1 MTSSFNAIGG
11 ESIDVDIGFLCI
23 SRRSARMVYTIGENR
38 ITPKQENPLEAIV
51 VQFPEQPKKISFD
64 FLLVQHLGN
73 FGRYQLLQ
81 FVLLCLPTIFV
92 AMHVMSWTFVAAPPE
107 IICSNSTTGENCTTN
122 GYSAV
127 DKWEMNGD
135 RSWIKATVQSLYYI
149 GQMTGSLFCGVMGD
163 KIGRKRVFYLAIV
176 IQTLC
181 GTLLTV
187 APTWWLFAILKGG
200 TGFSQPGIFG
210 VAVVLGM
217 ELVGAKY
224 RRLGAVIAGAFYAF
238 GEMILAGMAYVITDY
253 RVLHAAIALPS
264 LIFLSYWWLVPESA
278 RWLVTKERY
287 EEADV
292 ILHKAARIN
301 GSYVPEKWWEQLEI
315 SQNSKYTSF
324 GITDLVR
331 TPKMRRR
338 TLVCFFLWPVNTMMY
353 YGLTMKSDL
362 GGGNLYVNFAMS
374 AAMEIPAL
382 LLVYFLIDRIGRR
395 QIVAGSLAMAGLC
408 LVLNWIIGD
417 DVPFYWGMLQV
428 MITKGAVTVSYTAMY
443 TYTSELFPTVVRNTA
458 VGCCS
463 TIARVGAIMSS
474 YMALW
479 LVEAYGKLAMVI
491 PFSLLSLTAAILTAA
506 FLPETM
512 KKPMPE
518 SISEVEGTKI

>member
-1 MTSSFNAIGG
+1 
-11 ESIDVDIGFLCI
+11 
-23 SRRSARMVYTIGENR
+23 
-38 ITPKQENPLEAIV
+38 
-51 VQFPEQPKKISFD
+51 
-64 FLLVQHLGN
+64 
-73 FGRYQLLQ
+73 
-81 FVLLCLPTIFV
+81 
-92 AMHVMSWTFVAAPPE
+92 MHVMSWAFVAVPPP
-107 IICSNSTTGENCTTN
+107 ISCANMTTMENCTKDTN

-127 DKWEMNGD
+127 ERWEMYGD

-149 GQMTGSLFCGVMGD
+149 GQMTGSLFCGIMGD

-176 IQTLC
+176 IQTVC
-181 GTLLTV
+181 GSLLTV
-187 APTWWLFAILKGG
+187 APTWWLFAFLKAG
-200 TGFSQPGIFG
+200 TGFAQPGIFG

-224 RRLGAVIAGAFYAF
+224 RRLGAVVAGAFYAF
-238 GEMILAGMAYVITDY
+238 GEMILAGMAYVLTDY
-253 RVLHAAIALPS
+253 RILHAAIAVPS
-264 LIFLSYWWLVPESA
+264 LVFLSYWWVVPESA

-292 ILHKAARIN
+292 ILNKAARFN
-301 GSYVPEKWWEQLEI
+301 RTYVPEKWWEQL
-315 SQNSKYTSF
+315 QQTQYSKYQSF
-324 GITDLVR
+324 GVIDLVR
-331 TPKMRRR
+331 TPKMRIR

-362 GGGNLYVNFAMS
+362 GGGNLYVNFAVS
-374 AAMEIPAL
+374 ALMEIPAL
-382 LLVYFLIDRIGRR
+382 LVVYFLIDRIGRR
-395 QIVAGSLAMAGLC
+395 QLVTCGLLTAGVC
-408 LVLNWIIGD
+408 LVFNWIIGD
-417 DVPFYWGMLQV
+417 DVPFYWGMLEM

-443 TYTSELFPTVVRNTA
+443 TYTSELFPTVIRNTA

-479 LVEAYGKLAMVI
+479 LVDSYGKLAMVI
-491 PFSLLSLTAAILTAA
+491 PFSLLSLVAAIMTAV

-512 KKPMPE
+512 NKAMPE

>member
-1 MTSSFNAIGG
+1 
-11 ESIDVDIGFLCI
+11 
-23 SRRSARMVYTIGENR
+23 
-38 ITPKQENPLEAIV
+38 
-51 VQFPEQPKKISFD
+51 
-64 FLLVQHLGN
+64 LLVKCLS
-73 FGRYQLLQ
+73 FLFSFYYSTSPTLLQ

-92 AMHVMSWTFVAAPPE
+92 AMHVMSWAFVAVPPP
-107 IICSNSTTGENCTTN
+107 ISVGYDQGEHTKSKRFRPQRIQ
-122 GYSAV
+122 G
-127 DKWEMNGD
+127 WEMYGD

-149 GQMTGSLFCGVMGD
+149 GQMTGSLFCGIMGD

-176 IQTLC
+176 IQTVC
-181 GTLLTV
+181 GSLLTV
-187 APTWWLFAILKGG
+187 APTWWLFAFLKAG
-200 TGFSQPGIFG
+200 TGFAQPGIFG

-224 RRLGAVIAGAFYAF
+224 RRLGAVVAGAFYAF
-238 GEMILAGMAYVITDY
+238 GEMILAGMAYVLTDY
-253 RVLHAAIALPS
+253 RILHAAIAVPS
-264 LIFLSYWWLVPESA
+264 LVFLAVLSASSALSNCSAAQCLPTSRVVPESA

-292 ILHKAARIN
+292 ILNKAARFN
-301 GSYVPEKWWEQLEI
+301 RTYVPEKWWEQL
-315 SQNSKYTSF
+315 QQTQYSKYQSF
-324 GITDLVR
+324 GVIDLVR
-331 TPKMRRR
+331 TPKMRIR

-362 GGGNLYVNFAMS
+362 GGGNLYVNFAVS
-374 AAMEIPAL
+374 ALMEIPAL
-382 LLVYFLIDRIGRR
+382 LVVYFLIDRIGRR
-395 QIVAGSLAMAGLC
+395 QLVTCGLLTAGVC
-408 LVLNWIIGD
+408 LVFNWIIGD
-417 DVPFYWGMLQV
+417 DVPFYWGMLEM

-443 TYTSELFPTVVRNTA
+443 TYTSELFPTVIRNTA

-479 LVEAYGKLAMVI
+479 LVDSYGKLAMVI
-491 PFSLLSLTAAILTAA
+491 PFSLLSLVAAIMTAV

-512 KKPMPE
+512 NKAMPE

>member
-1 MTSSFNAIGG
+1 
-11 ESIDVDIGFLCI
+11 
-23 SRRSARMVYTIGENR
+23 MVGTIGADR
-38 ITPKQENPLEAIV
+38 VAPKLDDPLEAAI

-64 FLLVQHLGN
+64 TLLEQHLGN

-92 AMHVMSWTFVAAPPE
+92 AMHVMSWAFVAVPPPLT
-107 IICSNSTTGENCTTN
+107 CTNMTLMENCTIEDTKS
-122 GYSAV
+122 SAV
-127 DKWEMNGD
+127 ARWHMYGD

-149 GQMTGSLFCGVMGD
+149 GQMTGSLFCGIMGD
-163 KIGRKRVFYLAIV
+163 KIGRKKVFYLAIV
-176 IQTLC
+176 IQTVC
-181 GTLLTV
+181 GLALTV
-187 APTWWLFAILKGG
+187 APTWWLFALLKAG

-224 RRLGAVIAGAFYAF
+224 RRLGAVVAGAFYAV
-238 GEMILAGMAYVITDY
+238 GEMMLAGMAYLLTDY

-264 LIFLSYWWLVPESA
+264 LIFFSYWWVVPESA

-287 EEADV
+287 DEADK

-301 GSYVPEKWWEQLEI
+301 GSYVPERWWEQLMQT
-315 SQNSKYTSF
+315 QNSKYQSF
-324 GITDLVR
+324 GIIDLVR
-331 TPKMRRR
+331 TPKMRIR

-362 GGGNLYVNFAMS
+362 GGGSLYINFAIS
-374 AAMEIPAL
+374 ALMEIPAL
-382 LLVYFLIDRIGRR
+382 LVVYFLIDRIGRR
-395 QIVAGSLAMAGLC
+395 QLVAFGLLTAGLC
-408 LVLNWIIGD
+408 LVFNWVIGD
-417 DVPFYWGMLQV
+417 DVSFYWGMLQM

-443 TYTSELFPTVVRNTA
+443 TYTSELFPTVIRNTA

-479 LVEAYGKLAMVI
+479 LVDSYGKLAMVI
-491 PFSLLSLTAAILTAA
+491 PFTALSLIAGLLTAV

-512 KKPMPE
+512 NKPMPE
-518 SISEVEGTKI
+518 SISEVEGNEI

>member
-1 MTSSFNAIGG
+1 
-11 ESIDVDIGFLCI
+11 
-23 SRRSARMVYTIGENR
+23 MVYTIAGDR
-38 ITPKQENPLEAIV
+38 VTPKEKDDPLDAVI
-51 VQFPEQPKKISFD
+51 VQFPEQPKKIVFD
-64 FLLVQHLGN
+64 LFLEQHLGN
-73 FGRYQLLQ
+73 FGRYQLLH
-81 FVLLCLPTIFV
+81 FILLCLPTIFV
-92 AMHVMSWTFVAAPPE
+92 AMHVMSWAFVAAP
-107 IICSNSTTGENCTTN
+107 TTMTCANITTMENCTHAAR

-127 DKWEMNGD
+127 DRWDMHGD

-149 GQMTGSLFCGVMGD
+149 GQMTGSLFCGIMGD

-187 APTWWLFAILKGG
+187 APTWWLFALLKAG

-224 RRLGAVIAGAFYAF
+224 RRLGAVVAGAFYAF
-238 GEMILAGMAYVITDY
+238 GEVLLAVMALLLRDY

-264 LIFLSYWWLVPESA
+264 LIFLSYWWLIPESA
-278 RWLVTKERY
+278 RWLVAKERY
-287 EEADV
+287 EEADA
-292 ILHKAARIN
+292 ILTKAARIN
-301 GSYVPEKWWEQLEI
+301 RSYIPEKWWEQLQHT
-315 SQNSKYTSF
+315 QNSKYQSF
-324 GITDLVR
+324 GVIDLVR
-331 TPKMRRR
+331 TPKMRIR

-362 GGGNLYVNFAMS
+362 GGGSLYVNFAIS
-374 AAMEIPAL
+374 AFMEVPAL
-382 LLVYFLIDRIGRR
+382 LVVYFLIDRIGRR
-395 QIVAGSLAMAGLC
+395 QLVTCGLLTAGVC
-408 LVLNWIIGD
+408 LVVNWIIGD
-417 DVPFYWGMLQV
+417 DVSLYWGMLQM

-443 TYTSELFPTVVRNTA
+443 TYTSELFPTVIRNTA

-479 LVEAYGKLAMVI
+479 LVDSYGKLAMVI
-491 PFSLLSLTAAILTAA
+491 PFSLLSLVAAVLTAL

-512 KKPMPE
+512 NKPMPE